1 MADDLIQQVIHR
13 MNALNATIVED
24 RHLVSEYQIGH
35 SFFCPRGDDF
45 SGLTMQWFRDIV
57 ETEVVPLL
65 EEYWYESPDRVITAA
80 AALLAA

>member
-1 MADDLIQQVIHR
+1 VAQIWIGAD
-13 MNALNATIVED
+13 
-24 RHLVSEYQIGH
+24 S
-35 SFFCPRGDDF
+35 DDF

-65 EEYWYESPDRVITAA
+65 EEYWYELPDRVITAA